1 MHFYLLCIC
10 THKFPQPRMSGRFPT
25 ARELPMRTVPF
36 KQVDVFT
43 RVPFRGNP
51 VAVVLQAEGL
61 SSEDMQRIARWTN
74 LSETTFVL
82 PASSAA
88 ADYRVRIFTPASEL
102 PFAGHPT
109 IGTAHALL
117 EARVIAP
124 RDGRLVQECAAGLIG
139 LEVSQDGDGERWITF
154 DLPQPAITPL
164 DDAEVDELEAI
175 LGCPLSRAARP
186 RLIDVGARWIIAQLA
201 SAEAVLACQPDMA
214 RMKRIEQKP
223 QETGVTI
230 FGAHAPGAPARIEVR
245 SFAPACGID
254 EDPVCGSG
262 NGCVAAFIRDS
273 GQVAHFGNEYR
284 AAQGAAIDRAGLL
297 RIAIDD
303 ERIRVGG
310 MAVTCID
317 GLMAC

>member
-1 MHFYLLCIC
+1 MH
-10 THKFPQPRMSGRFPT
+10 
-25 ARELPMRTVPF
+25 TVPF

-43 RVPFRGNP
+43 KAPFKGNP

-61 SSEDMQRIARWTN
+61 SIEQMQQIAHWTN

-82 PASSAA
+82 SATSAA

-117 EARVIAP
+117 EAGVIAP
-124 RDGRLVQECAAGLIG
+124 RDGTLVQECAAGLVQ

-154 DLPQPAITPL
+154 ALPQPAITPL
-164 DDAEVDELEAI
+164 GDAEVDELEAI
-175 LGCPLSRAARP
+175 LGCAVSREARP
-186 RLIDVGARWIIAQLA
+186 RLIDVGARWIVAQLD

-214 RMKRIEQKP
+214 RMKLIEQKP
-223 QETGVTI
+223 QETGVVI
-230 FGAHAPGAPARIEVR
+230 FGEHAPGAPARIEVR
-245 SFAPACGID
+245 AFAPVCGID

-273 GQVAHFGNEYR
+273 GQTARFGSEYL
-284 AAQGAAIDRAGLL
+284 AAQGAAIGRAGLL

-303 ERIRVGG
+303 ARIRVGG

-317 GLMAC
+317 GQMAY

>member
-1 MHFYLLCIC
+1 
-10 THKFPQPRMSGRFPT
+10 
-25 ARELPMRTVPF
+25 MRTVPF

-88 ADYRVRIFTPASEL
+88 ADYRVRIFSPASEL

-117 EARVIAP
+117 EAGVIAP
-124 RDGRLVQECAAGLIG
+124 RDGRLVQECTAGLIG
-139 LEVSQDGDGERWITF
+139 LEVSEDGDGERWITF
-154 DLPQPAITPL
+154 DLPQPAITAL
-164 DDAEVDELEAI
+164 DDADVDELEAI
-175 LGCPLSRAARP
+175 LGCAVSREARP
-186 RLIDVGARWIIAQLA
+186 RLIDVGARWIIAQLD
-201 SAEAVLACQPDMA
+201 SAAAVLACRPDMA
-214 RMKRIEQKP
+214 RMKLIEQEP

-230 FGAHAPGAPARIEVR
+230 FGAHPAGQPAGIEVR

-273 GQVAHFGNEYR
+273 GQVAQFGSQYL
-284 AAQGAAIDRAGLL
+284 AAQGAAIGRTGLL
-297 RIAIDD
+297 RIAIDAA
-303 ERIRVGG
+303 RIQVGG

-317 GLMAC
+317 GRIAC

>member
-1 MHFYLLCIC
+1 
-10 THKFPQPRMSGRFPT
+10 
-25 ARELPMRTVPF
+25 MRNVPF

-43 RVPFRGNP
+43 KVPFKGNP

-61 SSEDMQRIARWTN
+61 STEQMQQIARWTN

-117 EARVIAP
+117 EAEVIAP

-139 LEVSQDGDGERWITF
+139 LEVSEGGDGERWITF

-175 LGCPLSRAARP
+175 LGCAVSREARP
-186 RLIDVGARWIIAQLA
+186 RLIDVGARWIVAQLA
-201 SAEAVLACQPDMA
+201 SAAAVLACQPDMA
-214 RMKRIEQKP
+214 RMKLIEQKP

-230 FGAHAPGAPARIEVR
+230 FGEHAPGAPARIEVR

-273 GQVAHFGNEYR
+273 GQTGRFGNEYR
-284 AAQGAAIDRAGLL
+284 AAQGAAIGRAGLL

-303 ERIRVGG
+303 DRIQVGG

-317 GLMAC
+317 GQMAY

>member
-1 MHFYLLCIC
+1 M
-10 THKFPQPRMSGRFPT
+10 P
-25 ARELPMRTVPF
+25 TVPF

-43 RVPFRGNP
+43 KTPFKGNP
-51 VAVVLQAEGL
+51 VAVVLQAESL
-61 SSEDMQRIARWTN
+61 SSAQMQQIAHWTN

-82 PASSAA
+82 PATSAA

-117 EARVIAP
+117 EAGVIAP
-124 RDGRLVQECAAGLIG
+124 RDGLLVQECAAGLVQ

-154 DLPQPAITPL
+154 DLPQPAITAL
-164 DDAEVDELEAI
+164 DDAEVDELEAT
-175 LGCPLSRAARP
+175 LGCALSRKARP
-186 RLIDVGARWIIAQLA
+186 RLIDVGARWIVAQLDNA
-201 SAEAVLACQPDMA
+201 AAVLACQPDMA

-230 FGAHAPGAPARIEVR
+230 FGEHAPGAPARIEVR

-273 GQVAHFGNEYR
+273 GQTTHFGSEYL
-284 AAQGAAIDRAGLL
+284 AAQGAAIGRAGLL

-303 ERIRVGG
+303 ARIRVGG

-317 GLMAC
+317 GQMAY

>member
-1 MHFYLLCIC
+1 
-10 THKFPQPRMSGRFPT
+10 
-25 ARELPMRTVPF
+25 MRNVPF

-43 RVPFRGNP
+43 RTPFRGNP

-117 EARVIAP
+117 EAGVIAP
-124 RDGRLVQECAAGLIG
+124 RDGRLVQECAAGLID
-139 LEVSQDGDGERWITF
+139 LEVSEDGDGERWITF

-175 LGCPLSRAARP
+175 LGCAVSRTARP
-186 RLIDVGARWIIAQLA
+186 RLIDVGARWIIAQLD

-214 RMKRIEQKP
+214 RMKLIEQKP

-230 FGAHAPGAPARIEVR
+230 FGEHAPGAPARIEVR

-273 GQVAHFGNEYR
+273 GQVAHFGSDYR

-297 RIAIDD
+297 RIAVDD

-317 GLMAC
+317 GRMAC

>member
-1 MHFYLLCIC
+1 
-10 THKFPQPRMSGRFPT
+10 
-25 ARELPMRTVPF
+25 MRNVPF

-43 RVPFRGNP
+43 RTPFRGNP

-61 SSEDMQRIARWTN
+61 TSEDMQRIARWTN

-117 EARVIAP
+117 EAGVIAP

-139 LEVSQDGDGERWITF
+139 LEVSEDGESERWITF

-175 LGCPLSRAARP
+175 LGCAVSRSARP
-186 RLIDVGARWIIAQLA
+186 RLIDVGARWIITQLD

-214 RMKRIEQKP
+214 RMKLIEQKP

-230 FGAHAPGAPARIEVR
+230 FGEHAPGAPARIEVR

-273 GQVAHFGNEYR
+273 GQVAHFGAEYH
-284 AAQGAAIDRAGLL
+284 AAQGAAIGRAGLL
-297 RIAIDD
+297 RIAID
-303 ERIRVGG
+303 EARIRVGG
-310 MAVTCID
+310 MAVSCID
-317 GLMAC
+317 GQLRLA

>member
-1 MHFYLLCIC
+1 M
-10 THKFPQPRMSGRFPT
+10 PN
-25 ARELPMRTVPF
+25 APF

-43 RVPFRGNP
+43 KVPFKGNP

-61 SSEDMQRIARWTN
+61 TSEQMQRIAHWTN

-82 PASSAA
+82 PPSSAA

-117 EARVIAP
+117 EAGAIAP
-124 RDGRLVQECAAGLIG
+124 RDGLLVQECAAGLVQ
-139 LEVSQDGDGERWITF
+139 LEVSQDSDGERWITF
-154 DLPQPAITPL
+154 DLPQPAFTPL
-164 DDAEVDELEAI
+164 GDAEVDELEAI
-175 LGCPLSRAARP
+175 LGCTVSREAQP
-186 RLIDVGARWIIAQLA
+186 RLIDVGARWIVAQLD
-201 SAEAVLACQPDMA
+201 SAAAVLACRPDMA
-214 RMKRIEQKP
+214 RMKLIEQKP

-230 FGAHAPGAPARIEVR
+230 FGAYPAGQPARIEVR

-273 GQVAHFGNEYR
+273 GQTAHFGSRYL
-284 AAQGAAIDRAGLL
+284 ASQGAALGRAGLL

-303 ERIRVGG
+303 ERIQVGG

-317 GLMAC
+317 GQLAY

>member
-1 MHFYLLCIC
+1 
-10 THKFPQPRMSGRFPT
+10 
-25 ARELPMRTVPF
+25 MRNVPF

-43 RVPFRGNP
+43 RVPFKGNP

-61 SSEDMQRIARWTN
+61 SSEEMQRIAHWTN

-82 PASSAA
+82 PASSPA

-117 EARVIAP
+117 EAGVIAP
-124 RDGRLVQECAAGLIG
+124 RDGLLVQECAAGLVR
-139 LEVSQDGDGERWITF
+139 LEVSHDQDGQRWIAF
-154 DLPQPAITPL
+154 DLPQPTITPL
-164 DDAEVDELEAI
+164 SDAEADELEAI
-175 LGCPLSRAARP
+175 LGCAVSREARP
-186 RLIDVGARWIIAQLA
+186 RLIDVGARWIVAQLD
-201 SAEAVLACQPDMA
+201 SAEAVLACRPDMA
-214 RMKRIEQKP
+214 RMKLIEQKP
-223 QETGVTI
+223 QETGVTV
-230 FGAHAPGAPARIEVR
+230 FGAYPVGQPARIEVR

-273 GQVAHFGNEYR
+273 GQVAQFGSAYL
-284 AAQGAAIDRAGLL
+284 AAQGSAIGRAGLL
-297 RIAIDD
+297 RIAIDQAN
-303 ERIRVGG
+303 IGVAG

-317 GLMAC
+317 GRIAL

>member
-1 MHFYLLCIC
+1 MH
-10 THKFPQPRMSGRFPT
+10 
-25 ARELPMRTVPF
+25 TVPF

-43 RVPFRGNP
+43 KTPFKGNP

-61 SSEDMQRIARWTN
+61 STEQMQQIAHWTN

-117 EARVIAP
+117 EAGVIAP
-124 RDGRLVQECAAGLIG
+124 SDGLLVQECAAGLIT
-139 LEVSQDGDGERWITF
+139 LEVSQDGDDERWITF
-154 DLPQPAITPL
+154 DLPQPAITAL

-175 LGCPLSRAARP
+175 LGCGVSRKARP
-186 RLIDVGARWIIAQLA
+186 RLIDVGARWIVAQLD
-201 SAEAVLACQPDMA
+201 SAAAVLACQPDMA
-214 RMKRIEQKP
+214 RMKRIEQEP

-230 FGAHAPGAPARIEVR
+230 FGEHAPGAPARIEVR

-262 NGCVAAFIRDS
+262 NGCVAAFIRNS
-273 GQVAHFGNEYR
+273 GQSARFGSQYL
-284 AAQGAAIDRAGLL
+284 ASQGAALGRAGLL

-317 GLMAC
+317 GQLAY